1 MNIGGSKERKSGD
14 KSFHG
19 LLVAL
24 AMAGTIAGS
33 AILFAYAA
41 YDGAAVG
48 TETQA
53 APSEEEPEPKVIEK
67 VVEKPVYIE
76 KVKYINRTIEV
87 EKPVY
92 INRTIEVEKP
102 VYVNRTVEVPVYIE
116 KEVEKPVYIDRPVYV
131 NESEEEQAPTDEQK
145 ESEKELSDDE
155 LELIPKSV
163 RELLYD
169 IGDFDDDKE
178 EDEYEDDDHND
189 KKGKDK
195 GKD

>member
-1 MNIGGSKERKSGD
+1 MKIGGPKEGKNGD

-19 LLVAL
+19 LMVAL

-41 YDGAAVG
+41 SEPAPD

-53 APSEEEPEPKVIEK
+53 ASNQEPEPKVIEK

-76 KVKYINRTIEV
+76 KVKYINRTVEV

-92 INRTIEVEKP
+92 IDRTIEVEKP
-102 VYVNRTVEVPVYIE
+102 VYVNRTVEVPVYI
-116 KEVEKPVYIDRPVYV
+116 DRPVYV
-131 NESEEEQAPTDEQK
+131 DEPEEEQAPTDEK
-145 ESEKELSDDE
+145 PSREEEREESPDDGFG
-155 LELIPKSV
+155 LIPESV
-163 RELLYD
+163 RELLD
-169 IGDFDDDKE
+169 GIGDSDD
-178 EDEYEDDDHND
+178 EDDGDDDHKG
-189 KKGKDK
+189 KKGKDR

>member
-1 MNIGGSKERKSGD
+1 MDNYFEGRSIALNIGGPKERKNGD

-19 LLVAL
+19 LMVAL

-41 YDGAAVG
+41 SDGATPD

-53 APSEEEPEPKVIEK
+53 APSQEPEPKVIEK

-76 KVKYINRTIEV
+76 KVTYINQTVEV

-92 INRTIEVEKP
+92 INRTI
-102 VYVNRTVEVPVYIE
+102 EVPVYIE

-131 NESEEEQAPTDEQK
+131 NEPKDEEEAPIAEEPSK
-145 ESEKELSDDE
+145 ESEIEELPDDE
-155 LELIPKSV
+155 LELIPESL
-163 RELLYD
+163 RELLDD
-169 IGDFDDDKE
+169 IGDFD
-178 EDEYEDDDHND
+178 EDDDDNG
-189 KKGKDK
+189 KKGKDR

>member
-1 MNIGGSKERKSGD
+1 MSTGGSKERKSGD
-14 KSFHG
+14 KSLHG
-19 LLVAL
+19 LMVAL

-41 YDGAAVG
+41 SDPTPN

-53 APSEEEPEPKVIEK
+53 ASTQEQEPKVVEK

-92 INRTIEVEKP
+92 INRT
-102 VYVNRTVEVPVYIE
+102 VEV
-116 KEVEKPVYIDRPVYV
+116 PVYIDRPVYV
-131 NESEEEQAPTDEQK
+131 SDPKEDREEKPAPAKEEPKDE
-145 ESEKELSDDE
+145 LTGDE

-163 RELLYD
+163 QQLLDD
-169 IGDFDDDKE
+169 IGDFDDD
-178 EDEYEDDDHND
+178 DHKD
-189 KKGKDK
+189 KKGKNHGK
-195 GKD
+195 G

>member
-1 MNIGGSKERKSGD
+1 MNIGGPKERKNGD

-19 LLVAL
+19 LIVAL

-41 YDGAAVG
+41 SDGAAPD

-53 APSEEEPEPKVIEK
+53 ASSQEPEPKVIEK

-76 KVKYINRTIEV
+76 KVKYINRTVEV

-116 KEVEKPVYIDRPVYV
+116 KEVEKPVYIDRPVYID
-131 NESEEEQAPTDEQK
+131 EDEEQSAPAKQE
-145 ESEKELSDDE
+145 ESGEGLVS
-155 LELIPKSV
+155 IPKAV
-163 RELLYD
+163 RELLDD
-169 IGDFDDDKE
+169 IGDFDDE
-178 EDEYEDDDHND
+178 EEEEDDDR
-189 KKGKDK
+189 KGKDK
-195 GKD
+195 GKDSDRDDDD